1 MARTTRTAKIAENY
15 REEME
20 ALHARLGEQVEA
32 LRSSQGWTA
41 YLRAAIGLR
50 RFSINNAL
58 LIMAQAPGATDVATY
73 RGWRARGRQVCKGE
87 KSIKIRAPRVSRAG
101 EDEATGAS
109 ESPAGAG
116 GARSGAR
123 VSFRLISVFDVSQT
137 TPVDGNQDQGAPVVA
152 AQIATRL
159 GEVDPGDLYEMVA
172 AHLARTGVALR
183 TTLTPP
189 GLDGFAR
196 KVPPAGAP
204 KAPEN
209 QWVVEVVL
217 DERLGRA
224 DAANTITHEACHIA
238 AGHLEQIAGDRLD
251 HRGRIEVEAESACFM
266 VAALAGLDTTTV
278 ATGYIA
284 SWMAGADDA
293 TLTATA
299 AVALSTATTLVTAL
313 GLIEHDEPA
322 EREQH
327 ATAA

>member
-1 MARTTRTAKIAENY
+1 MARTTRTAKTAEDY

-20 ALHARLGEQVEA
+20 ALHQCLGAEVA
-32 LRSSQGWTA
+32 KLRSSAGWSA
-41 YLRAAIGLR
+41 YLGAAMGLR

-73 RGWRARGRQVCKGE
+73 EGWRARGRQVCKGE
-87 KSIKIRAPRVSRAG
+87 KSIKIRAPRVSRVG
-101 EDEATGAS
+101 EKDQVQGSTEAPT
-109 ESPAGAG
+109 PDTG

-123 VSFRLISVFDVSQT
+123 VTFRALPVFDVSQT
-137 TPVDGNQDQGAPVVA
+137 KPADGTEDALPAP

-172 AHLARTGVALR
+172 AHLERTGVALR

-204 KAPEN
+204 KAPESD
-209 QWVVEVVL
+209 WVVEVVL

-299 AVALSTATTLVTAL
+299 AAAVAAATTLAAAL
-313 GLIEHDEPA
+313 GLIEHDEHD

-327 ATAA
+327 AAA